1 MFSDWHPRY
10 RRALASLAVSVV
22 LSGLYYAYTW
32 YSIPA
37 TVAPAAG
44 ADSASSAERLLD
56 RLRQTAAAVPQK
68 QAILESVQAE
78 LDQREEKF
86 ITGDTAAQAQAQLLQ
101 NLRRLCASANPP
113 IEVRNV
119 ELGSVVPLGDY
130 YGAANVA
137 ILIDC
142 PIEQLVNL
150 LTAIASQ
157 PELIYTSELRLTS
170 QNNPKEKTVG
180 VRIGVT
186 GVVSRALIPGKP
198 GSGKTGKD
206 KKGRS

>member
-1 MFSDWHPRY
+1 MMFADWHPRY
-10 RRALASLAVSVV
+10 RRALASLGVSVI
-22 LSGLYYAYTW
+22 LSAMYWAYTT

-37 TVAPAAG
+37 TVAPVG
-44 ADSASSAERLLD
+44 ADSASTAEKQLD
-56 RLRQTAAAVPQK
+56 RLRQLAATVPAK
-68 QAILESVQAE
+68 EAILQSVQAD
-78 LDQREEKF
+78 LDKREANF
-86 ITGDTAAQAQAQLLQ
+86 IGGDTAAQAQAQLLQ
-101 NLRRLCASANPP
+101 NLRKLCASATPP
-113 IEVRNV
+113 IDVRSV
-119 ELGSVVPLGDY
+119 ELGSVVPLGDF

-186 GVVSRALIPGKP
+186 GVVSRNLVPGKA
-198 GSGKTGKD
+198 GAGKTGKD